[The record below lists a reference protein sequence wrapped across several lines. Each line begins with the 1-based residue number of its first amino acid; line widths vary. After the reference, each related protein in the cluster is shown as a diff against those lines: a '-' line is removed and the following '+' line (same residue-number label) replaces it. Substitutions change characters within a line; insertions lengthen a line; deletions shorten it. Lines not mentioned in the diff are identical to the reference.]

1 MQPTINFLLAGV
13 GGQGTILA
21 SDVLVNVGLAAGYQA
36 KQAEVHGMSQRGGS
50 VTSYVRW
57 GQTVYSPLVGAG
69 EVDVYLA
76 FEKVEA
82 LRNLNQLRR
91 GALAVINMHA
101 IPPVT
106 VTSGDQTYPDDDRLR
121 SAIAQV
127 TDTAVYLDGQAIAE
141 GLGNPRVENVVLLGA
156 LSALMEREGLIGS
169 ELLPDEWIVAITERV
184 PGKYAT
190 LNRWAFEAG
199 RLALWV
205 VVDRAPLAAAD
216 ADVRRMVIVS
226 QIVMSCYNRAVE

>member
-1 MQPTINFLLAGV
+1 
-13 GGQGTILA
+13 
-21 SDVLVNVGLAAGYQA
+21 
-36 KQAEVHGMSQRGGS
+36 MSQRGGS

-57 GQTVYSPLVGAG
+57 GQTVHSPLVGAG

-121 SAIAQV
+121 STIAQV
-127 TDTAVYLDGQAIAE
+127 TDKAVYLDGLAIAE
-141 GLGNPRVENVVLLGA
+141 ALGNARVENVALLGA

-169 ELLPDEWIVAITERV
+169 ELLPDEWIVAITQRV
-184 PGKYAT
+184 PGKYAA
-190 LNRWAFEAG
+190 LNRKAFEAG
-199 RLALWV
+199 RLAL
-205 VVDRAPLAAAD
+205 
-216 ADVRRMVIVS
+216 
-226 QIVMSCYNRAVE
+226 

>member
-1 MQPTINFLLAGV
+1 MQSTINFLLAGV

-57 GQTVYSPLVGAG
+57 GQAVHAPLVGAG

-106 VTSGDQTYPDDDRLR
+106 VTSGEQLYPDDERLR
-121 SAIAQV
+121 STIAQV
-127 TDTAVYLDGQAIAE
+127 TDRAVYLDGLAIAE
-141 GLGNPRVENVVLLGA
+141 SLGSARVENVVLLGA
-156 LSALMEREGLIGS
+156 LSASMEREGLIGS
-169 ELLPDEWIVAITERV
+169 ELLPDEWIVAITQRV
-184 PGKYAT
+184 PGKYAA
-190 LNRWAFEAG
+190 LNRKAFEAG
-199 RLALWV
+199 RLAL
-205 VVDRAPLAAAD
+205 
-216 ADVRRMVIVS
+216 
-226 QIVMSCYNRAVE
+226 